1 MKIIYNDKRLGILK
15 KKEIANLRKRIK
27 ELKEKY
33 KAEKKELG
41 NLKAKDFKLMGVGR
55 AEALFQKKKNLKP
68 NKEKKIKELNQKIE
82 DLQKMDIP
90 DYLRHTKIE
99 YYRKK
104 KGKMKLMKNPQ

>member
-41 NLKAKDFKLMGVGR
+41 NLKAKDFKLMGVG
-55 AEALFQKKKNLKP
+55 
-68 NKEKKIKELNQKIE
+68 KI
-82 DLQKMDIP
+82 
-90 DYLRHTKIE
+90 
-99 YYRKK
+99 
-104 KGKMKLMKNPQ
+104 